1 MELIQVVNV
10 KEVEGRT
17 VLVERDARA
26 IAGKLYGIDIPVYPF
41 TVASFAD
48 DVEELKAKNDGVLDS
63 EYLLDVATD
72 VADTID
78 KTREMFVQAVVKK
91 FPELKAEHKGTMVD
105 ELMKVFASGVFGDG
119 VENFAK
125 MSKETQEKFYSSRGF
140 EELFVLYR
148 VKQIKA
154 GHSTIKTLLLDAV
167 VSPVYQPLSLTN
179 EGKLF
184 IIDTINTDSYLCGE
198 ESIIDVTDDVFSLM
212 RDYNVI
218 PQNTRSLRDW
228 LNTYEGTVMEAG
240 KKLADNLAH
249 ILFGYTQNDA
259 IRVNV
264 VKTAHQHMND
274 IARVA
279 LEKKKAERTQQQHIL
294 EMALGVADDVL
305 RKHALK
311 QVQAQDFTGAD
322 F

>member
-1 MELIQVVNV
+1 MELIQVVDAR
-10 KEVEGRT
+10 ETEGKYIVR
-17 VLVERDARA
+17 VERDTRPTVNR
-26 IAGKLYGIDIPVYPF
+26 LYGCNIPAYPF
-41 TVASFAD
+41 TFDTLEQDMESVQI
-48 DVEELKAKNDGVLDS
+48 EDS
-63 EYLLDVATD
+63 QMLLDVAEMIE
-72 VADTID
+72 DTID
-78 KTREMFVQAVVKK
+78 TTREQFKNYVAKHFPTLTPVKAQEVEK
-91 FPELKAEHKGTMVD
+91 K
-105 ELMKVFASGVFGDG
+105 LMERYASGVCGGDTDKWQAMG
-119 VENFAK
+119 
-125 MSKETQEKFYSSRGF
+125 KETQRKFKSKRVF
-140 EELFVLYR
+140 EELFSLYR
-148 VKQIKA
+148 VQKLKA
-154 GHSTIKTLLLDAV
+154 GHSALKTMMLDNII
-167 VSPVYQPLSLTN
+167 SPVYQPFSLTTD
-179 EGKLF
+179 GRLF
-184 IIDTINTDSYLCGE
+184 VIDTINADSFQCGE

-218 PQNTRSLRDW
+218 PQNIRSLRDW

-240 KKLADNLAH
+240 RELADSLAR

-264 VKTAHQHMND
+264 VKTAHQHMNY

>member
-1 MELIQVVNV
+1 MELIKLVDAR
-10 KEVEGRT
+10 ETEGKYIVR
-17 VLVERDARA
+17 VERDTRPTVNR
-26 IAGKLYGIDIPVYPF
+26 LYGCNIPAYPF
-41 TVASFAD
+41 TFDTLEQDMESVQI
-48 DVEELKAKNDGVLDS
+48 EDS
-63 EYLLDVATD
+63 QMLLDVAEMIE
-72 VADTID
+72 DTID
-78 KTREMFVQAVVKK
+78 TTREQFKNYVAKH
-91 FPELKAEHKGTMVD
+91 FPTLTPAKAQEVEK
-105 ELMKVFASGVFGDG
+105 ELMECYASGVCGGDTDKWQAMG
-119 VENFAK
+119 
-125 MSKETQEKFYSSRGF
+125 KETQWKFKSKWVF

-148 VKQIKA
+148 VQKLKA
-154 GHSTIKTLLLDAV
+154 GHSALKTMMLDNII
-167 VSPVYQPLSLTN
+167 SPVYQPFSLTTD
-179 EGKLF
+179 GRLF
-184 IIDTINTDSYLCGE
+184 VIDTINTESFQCGE

-218 PQNTRSLRDW
+218 PQNIRSLRDW

-240 KKLADNLAH
+240 RVLADSLAR

-264 VKTAHQHMND
+264 VKTAHQHMNY

-279 LEKKKAERTQQQHIL
+279 LEKKKAESTQQQHIL

-311 QVQAQDFTGAD
+311 QVQEQDFTGAD

>member
-1 MELIQVVNV
+1 MELIKVVNV

-17 VLVERDARA
+17 VLVERDART

-48 DVEELKAKNDGVLDS
+48 DVEELKAKNDGVLGS

-78 KTREMFVQAVVKK
+78 KTREMFVQAVAKK
-91 FPELKAEHKGTMVD
+91 FPELKAEHKETMVD
-105 ELMKVFASGVFGDG
+105 ELMKVVASGVFGDG
-119 VENFAK
+119 DGVLSTEVVAK
-125 MSKETQEKFYSSRGF
+125 LTHSHSDAFMYMY
-140 EELFVLYR
+140 VLYR
-148 VKQIKA
+148 TNKIKR
-154 GHSTIKTLLLDAV
+154 GHSAIKTLLLDDV
-167 VSPVYQPLSLTN
+167 ISPLCQPFSLTN

-184 IIDTINTDSYLCGE
+184 IIDTVNTDSYLCGE

-218 PQNTRSLRDW
+218 PQNIRSLREW

-240 KKLADNLAH
+240 KKLADSLAR
-249 ILFGYTQNDA
+249 ILLGYTQNDA

-311 QVQAQDFTGAD
+311 QVQVQDVIGAD

>member
-1 MELIQVVNV
+1 MELIKVVNV

-17 VLVERDARA
+17 VLVERDART

-63 EYLLDVATD
+63 EYLLDIETD

-78 KTREMFVQAVVKK
+78 KTREMFVQAVAKK
-91 FPELKAEHKGTMVD
+91 FPELKAEHKKTMVN
-105 ELMKVFASGVFGDG
+105 ELMKVFASSVFGDG
-119 VENFAK
+119 VLSTEVVAK
-125 MSKETQEKFYSSRGF
+125 FTYRNSDAFMYMY
-140 EELFVLYR
+140 VLYR
-148 VKQIKA
+148 TNKIKR
-154 GHSTIKTLLLDAV
+154 GHSAIKTMLLDGV
-167 VSPVYQPLSLTN
+167 ISPVYQPFSLTN

-184 IIDTINTDSYLCGE
+184 IIDTVNTDSYLCGE

-218 PQNTRSLRDW
+218 PQNIRSLREW

-240 KKLADNLAH
+240 KKLADSLAR

>member
-1 MELIQVVNV
+1 MELIKLVNV

-17 VLVERDARA
+17 VRVERDARA

-48 DVEELKAKNDGVLDS
+48 DVEELKVKNDGVLDS

-78 KTREMFVQAVVKK
+78 KTREMFVQAVAKK
-91 FPELKAEHKGTMVD
+91 FPELKAEHKEAMVD

-119 VENFAK
+119 DGVL
-125 MSKETQEKFYSSRGF
+125 SIKEAEKLTHSHSDVFMYMY
-140 EELFVLYR
+140 VLYR
-148 VKQIKA
+148 TNKIKR
-154 GHSTIKTLLLDAV
+154 GHSAIKTLLLDDV
-167 VSPVYQPLSLTN
+167 ISPLCQPFSLTN

-198 ESIIDVTDDVFSLM
+198 ESIVDVTDDVFSLM

-218 PQNTRSLRDW
+218 PQNIRSLRDW

-240 KKLADNLAH
+240 RVLADNLAH

-264 VKTAHQHMND
+264 VKTAHQHMNY

-294 EMALGVADDVL
+294 ELAFVL

-311 QVQAQDFTGAD
+311 QVHAQDFTGAD

>member
-1 MELIQVVNV
+1 MELIKLVDAR
-10 KEVEGRT
+10 ETEGKYIVR
-17 VLVERDARA
+17 VERDTRPTVNR
-26 IAGKLYGIDIPVYPF
+26 LYGCNIPAYPF
-41 TVASFAD
+41 TFDTLEQDMESVQI
-48 DVEELKAKNDGVLDS
+48 EDS
-63 EYLLDVATD
+63 QMLLDVAEMIE
-72 VADTID
+72 DTID
-78 KTREMFVQAVVKK
+78 TTREQFKNYVAKH
-91 FPELKAEHKGTMVD
+91 FPTLTPAKAQEVEK
-105 ELMKVFASGVFGDG
+105 ELMECYASGVCGGDTDKWQAMG
-119 VENFAK
+119 
-125 MSKETQEKFYSSRGF
+125 KETQWKFKSKWAF
-140 EELFVLYR
+140 EELFSLYR
-148 VKQIKA
+148 VQKLKA
-154 GHSTIKTLLLDAV
+154 GHSALKTMMLDNII
-167 VSPVYQPLSLTN
+167 SPMYQPFSLTTD
-179 EGKLF
+179 GRLF
-184 IIDTINTDSYLCGE
+184 VIDTINTDSYLCGE

-218 PQNTRSLRDW
+218 PQNTRSLREW

-240 KKLADNLAH
+240 KKLADSLAR

-259 IRVNV
+259 VRVNV

-311 QVQAQDFTGAD
+311 QVQVQDFTGAD

>member
-1 MELIQVVNV
+1 MELIKLVDAR
-10 KEVEGRT
+10 ETEGKYIVR
-17 VLVERDARA
+17 VERDTRPTVNR
-26 IAGKLYGIDIPVYPF
+26 LYGCNIPAYPF
-41 TVASFAD
+41 TFDTLEQDMESVQI
-48 DVEELKAKNDGVLDS
+48 EDS
-63 EYLLDVATD
+63 QMLLDVAEMIE
-72 VADTID
+72 DTID
-78 KTREMFVQAVVKK
+78 TTREQFKNYVAKHFPTLTPVKAQEVEK
-91 FPELKAEHKGTMVD
+91 
-105 ELMKVFASGVFGDG
+105 ELMECYASGVCGGDTDKWQAMG
-119 VENFAK
+119 
-125 MSKETQEKFYSSRGF
+125 KETQWKFESKWAF
-140 EELFVLYR
+140 EELFSLYR
-148 VKQIKA
+148 VQKLKA
-154 GHSTIKTLLLDAV
+154 GHSALKTMMLDNII
-167 VSPVYQPLSLTN
+167 SPMYQPFSLTTD
-179 EGKLF
+179 GRLF
-184 IIDTINTDSYLCGE
+184 VIDTINTDSYLCGE

-218 PQNTRSLRDW
+218 PQNTRSLREW

-240 KKLADNLAH
+240 KKLADSLAR

-259 IRVNV
+259 VRVNV

-311 QVQAQDFTGAD
+311 QVQVQDFTGAD

>member
-1 MELIQVVNV
+1 MELINLVNV

-17 VLVERDARA
+17 VRIERDARA

-48 DVEELKAKNDGVLDS
+48 DVEELKAKNDGVLNS
-63 EYLLDVATD
+63 EYLLDIETD

-78 KTREMFVQAVVKK
+78 KTREMFVQAVAKK
-91 FPELKAEHKGTMVD
+91 FPELKAEHKETMVG
-105 ELMKVFASGVFGDG
+105 ELMKVFASGMFGDG
-119 VENFAK
+119 DGVLSTEVVAK
-125 MSKETQEKFYSSRGF
+125 LTHSRSDAF
-140 EELFVLYR
+140 MYMYVLYR
-148 VKQIKA
+148 INKIKR
-154 GHSTIKTLLLDAV
+154 GHSAIKTLLLDGV
-167 VSPVYQPLSLTN
+167 ISPVYQPLSLTN

-184 IIDTINTDSYLCGE
+184 IIDTVNTDSYLCGE

-212 RDYNVI
+212 KDYNVI
-218 PQNTRSLRDW
+218 PQHIRSLREW
-228 LNTYEGTVMEAG
+228 LNTYEGTVEEAG
-240 KKLADNLAH
+240 RKVADSLVH

-264 VKTAHQHMND
+264 VKTAHQHMNY
-274 IARVA
+274 IARVV
-279 LEKKKAERTQQQHIL
+279 LEKKKAERAQQQHIL
-294 EMALGVADDVL
+294 ELALGVADDVL

-311 QVQAQDFTGAD
+311 QVHAQNATGAD